1 MDEEKINH
9 IIQQYKLKKEREYN
23 NYHNVNK
30 LNEDYMIKNKERAKA
45 HYDLHS
51 DDRKLKYKET
61 AEISKAKSSYNYYKK
76 TNNIQKFRDKFPER
90 EKLLTDIGILK
101 GITINFD

>member
-30 LNEDYMIKNKERAKA
+30 LNVDYMVKNKERAKA
-45 HYDLHS
+45 HYDAHS
-51 DDRKLKYKET
+51 EDRKVKYKET
-61 AEISKAKSSYNYYKK
+61 ADFVKARSSYNYYKK
-76 TNNIQKFRDKFPER
+76 TNNLVKFREKFPE
-90 EKLLTDIGILK
+90 KVKILTDMGILK
-101 GITINFD
+101 GVVLDFN